1 MQSWGPPL
9 GSREAV
15 RTLEYTLLHL
25 AGKEVEWG
33 SCYGLNDTLR
43 TSAPLALPHTRQ
55 QPPGCLGK
63 KGEEGVH
70 TSVVPEGLSPVSSLR
85 HFPFLSCSFSTVA
98 ICVAVCDAKDFAY
111 VKNLI

>member
-70 TSVVPEGLSPVSSLR
+70 TSVVPEGRGNKLSKRIMIKQLSPSNDYAHAQDYTL
-85 HFPFLSCSFSTVA
+85 
-98 ICVAVCDAKDFAY
+98 
-111 VKNLI
+111 